1 MSNRTHDPIVYYGRR
16 DGLIKIGTT
25 TNARTRLSAQGI
37 EELLAVEPGS
47 YDLETQRHEQFAEHR
62 LSRRRGTGNGR
73 GSGPVEWFRPGAD
86 LLAHIEVLRAVYV
99 LPKLR
104 SWVPPP
110 ADGRYP
116 TGSQEYNNLHHRM
129 KHARGSASLQQC
141 VKCGESAAHWAR
153 LHETDG
159 MDIWNDYVPMCI
171 KCHRAYDLGGRPM
184 SAEHREQLSQYAL
197 NERTDEHLRKISE
210 ALKGRS
216 DIGMAGKHHSE
227 ETRRKM
233 REAQPNFGKKT
244 GPMPAEIRQRIS
256 ATMRGRPRPP
266 GVTEKIL
273 RTKARLRAEK
283 QGDTLF

>member
-1 MSNRTHDPIVYYGRR
+1 MANRTHDPIVYYGRR
-16 DGLIKIGTT
+16 NGLIKIGTT

-47 YDLETQRHEQFAEHR
+47 YDLETQRHGQFAEHR

-86 LLAHIEVLRAVYV
+86 LLAHIEALRAVHA

-129 KHARGSASLQQC
+129 KHARGSARLQQC
-141 VKCGESAAHWAR
+141 VKCGEPAAHWAR

-171 KCHRAYDLGGRPM
+171 KCHRAYDLAGRPK
-184 SAEHREQLSQYAL
+184 SAEHRKQLSLYAL
-197 NERTDEHLRKISE
+197 NHRIEEHLRKISE
-210 ALKGRS
+210 ALTGRPGAS
-216 DIGMAGKHHSE
+216 PGMTGKHHSE
-227 ETRRKM
+227 ETRK
-233 REAQPNFGKKT
+233 
-244 GPMPAEIRQRIS
+244 RIS
-256 ATMRGRPRPP
+256 AALT
-266 GVTEKIL
+266 GVPLSPERIAK
-273 RTKARLRAEK
+273 RSQAAARRRAEK
-283 QGDTLF
+283 QENDSTLF